1 MEEVQITPS
10 GFKRLVQEDLTRQ
23 NKVQDEVTDF
33 HIECKESPREVVERK
48 IVEGREEETIKKAAS
63 EYKKEATEYKER
75 DTANR
80 AAIFGS
86 GEKEIY
92 NQSKE
97 KKKIKEGKGNKVIGG
112 QSDIRTFMDS
122 PIV

>member
-1 MEEVQITPS
+1 MRI
-10 GFKRLVQEDLTRQ
+10 
-23 NKVQDEVTDF
+23 DF
-33 HIECKESPREVVERK
+33 HIESKESLREVVERRF
-48 IVEGREEETIKKAAS
+48 VEGREDETIKKAAS
-63 EYKKEATEYKER
+63 EYKKAATEYKER
-75 DTANR
+75 DTANT